1 MDSKQTEFLF
11 SCVMFMPIS
20 IVLLYHMFDQLG
32 SVWYNFVRL
41 VGVTTKRVVEKSKD
55 LMLERGE
62 EHIPLHLV
70 EGGVSCARF

>member
-1 MDSKQTEFLF
+1 
-11 SCVMFMPIS
+11 
-20 IVLLYHMFDQLG
+20 LG